1 MSFLSSIAPALG
13 GIGQGVTQGLNA
25 LNQQEQQKFQKE
37 QQDFQRTQNARLLA
51 QQAEEEN
58 VANQIRG
65 IKRTSTPD
73 QWGAGYEG
81 AQARNEPL
89 RDDNGQLMPGVK
101 AGIARPQHEIMAD
114 MASTYLASP
123 DLKMQQYG
131 QSLLKQAQE
140 EKEYSSLQD
149 VQNKYKKAREL
160 LQSDPEAFAKLYV
173 PQFNNNQLGGN
184 AVQGITANI
193 LNTPN
198 GRTVSV
204 VGPNNEVMHQIPL
217 TREYLGHALRS
228 LQMEELADNPRYAGL
243 AMENEKLGLQREA
256 NETDAQYKNR
266 MASVYENRNVIDEKE
281 MKGKLALWGAQA
293 KKASTEMEGFSQF
306 LGQDDNGKIH
316 GILKNGKLG
325 TIDAPLNKDGTPI
338 QLMDKFTGAKGIK
351 KTVKIE
357 KDSEGNLV
365 AFDTE
370 GRVVHNIISGGL
382 EVPPGVTESK
392 YKQLNLQASKLGVPL
407 HLGKDKDGSPTIAY
421 LGKDGQY
428 YSTPEEAVKAKVT
441 SALVPK

>member
-25 LNQQEQQKFQKE
+25 LNQQEQQKFQKD

-58 VANQIRG
+58 VASQIKG

-149 VQNKYKKAREL
+149 VQNKYKGAREL

-173 PQFNNNQLGGN
+173 PQFNNNQLGGS
-184 AVQGITANI
+184 AVQGVTANI
-193 LNTPN
+193 LNTPS

-204 VGPNNEVMHQIPL
+204 VGPNNEVMHQVPL

-228 LQMEELADNPRYAGL
+228 LQMEELSGINPKYAGL

-256 NETDAQYKNR
+256 NETDAQYKSR
-266 MASVYENRNVIDEKE
+266 MAKVYENRNVIDEKE
-281 MKGKLALWGAQA
+281 MKGKLALWGVQA
-293 KKASTEMEGFSQF
+293 KKAGQEMEGFQQF
-306 LGQDDNGKIH
+306 
-316 GILKNGKLG
+316 
-325 TIDAPLNKDGTPI
+325 
-338 QLMDKFTGAKGIK
+338 
-351 KTVKIE
+351 
-357 KDSEGNLV
+357 
-365 AFDTE
+365 
-370 GRVVHNIISGGL
+370 
-382 EVPPGVTESK
+382 
-392 YKQLNLQASKLGVPL
+392 
-407 HLGKDKDGSPTIAY
+407 
-421 LGKDGQY
+421 
-428 YSTPEEAVKAKVT
+428 
-441 SALVPK
+441 